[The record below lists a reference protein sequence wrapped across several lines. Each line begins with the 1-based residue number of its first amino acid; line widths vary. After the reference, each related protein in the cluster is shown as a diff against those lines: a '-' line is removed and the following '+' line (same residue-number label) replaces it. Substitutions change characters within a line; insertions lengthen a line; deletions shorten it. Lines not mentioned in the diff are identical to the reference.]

1 MTRRTSRKLRSNGR
15 SYATKY
21 IDTVPRSMS
30 RDSWLAKWGT
40 PTNAKLKQIIEGSIH
55 GSFLDSAKVVD
66 QAGNVLATWTHSRLA
81 KNSRRR
87 SSLRRNSYK
96 SVPAGRKVVL
106 AFLDKHPASSS
117 KLSTDGRRLDGMW
130 MGGRGI
136 AEWSGGKIVF
146 NDLGSRSAQTVQRQI
161 RRLAPASWL
170 RPNSRRRS
178 SRR

>member
-1 MTRRTSRKLRSNGR
+1 MTRRTSRKRSSLRRNAFDRCRQCLGMGYKGR
-15 SYATKY
+15 SRSGKWKVETCSRCRGTGSDPRPDTLPENRTK
-21 IDTVPRSMS
+21 
-30 RDSWLAKWGT
+30 
-40 PTNAKLKQIIEGSIH
+40 
-55 GSFLDSAKVVD
+55 
-66 QAGNVLATWTHSRLA
+66 LA

-87 SSLRRNSYK
+87 SSLHRNSYK

-117 KLSTDGRRLDGMW
+117 KLSTDGRKLDGLW
-130 MGGRGI
+130 MGGSGI